1 VNISE
6 MNKIS
11 MKSTDGLQKFGHEKE
26 MLSTDDRFFGRSDET
41 TKENFGALGDTARTN
56 FREKSWKFD

>member
-6 MNKIS
+6 MNIIS
-11 MKSTDGLQKFGHEKE
+11 MKSTDGLKKMGHEKG
-26 MLSTDDRFFGRSDET
+26 MLSTDDILFVRSDDT
-41 TKENFGALGDTARTN
+41 TQENFGALGETARTN